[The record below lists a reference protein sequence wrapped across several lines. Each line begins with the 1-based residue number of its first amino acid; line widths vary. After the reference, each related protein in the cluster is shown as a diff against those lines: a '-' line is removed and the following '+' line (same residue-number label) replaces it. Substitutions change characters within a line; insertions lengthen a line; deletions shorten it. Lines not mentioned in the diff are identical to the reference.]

1 MSRVS
6 FFSRFE
12 NPLRILMD
20 NTAKL
25 DQTMRKISSGKKL
38 SRPSDNPPDLAR
50 LFRFHNQ
57 SEQIDQNQKN
67 ISSAR
72 NFLSNS
78 EGILSQVTNI
88 FQRVRELGIRAAN
101 DSLSS
106 TERDLTASEVDERLE
121 ELVDIANSKMGG
133 RFLFGGAE
141 TEGVDEIF
149 SVERSGKGEI
159 IGVTYNGDANNLL
172 NQVGEGETVVSN
184 IAGHEVFQ
192 ASNQKI
198 TGGVEFADPTVT
210 LDNITGSKTKGYFQ
224 LGGEKYYYDTST
236 DTVQNLVDRINSSGA
251 PIKAE
256 IVDAVDAAG
265 NPIAGQFQLAFESRT
280 PQQIY
285 LRDFDRNPDDKTTVD
300 GLLKDL
306 EFVDGSDTDTDNFPP
321 SLHQNATVYGKS
333 VFDAMIDFRHALQ
346 AGEQSYDSTVTMQ
359 YGNANVDPTRQL
371 GYIENNIAESI
382 QQGLE
387 DMQNSI
393 DNNLVH
399 RSIGGARTNR
409 VDSAEIRAQ
418 DQKLNTTE
426 LISQLED
433 ADLAEVITEH
443 KMREA
448 VQQASLRMASQV
460 MKLSLA
466 NFI

>member
-1 MSRVS
+1 
-6 FFSRFE
+6 
-12 NPLRILMD
+12 MD

-25 DQTMRKISSGKKL
+25 DQTMRKISSGKQI
-38 SRPSDNPPDLAR
+38 SSPSDNPPDMAR

-78 EGILSQVTNI
+78 EGILSNVTNI

-106 TERDLTASEVDERLE
+106 SERDLIAAEIDERLE

-141 TEGVDEIF
+141 TEGLDEIF

-159 IGVTYNGDANNLL
+159 IGVTYNGDANNLV
-172 NQVGEGETVVSN
+172 NQVGEGENVVSN

-192 ASNQKI
+192 ASNQKL
-198 TGGVEFADPTVT
+198 TGGVTFADPAVT
-210 LDNITGSKTKGYFQ
+210 LDNITGSKTEGYFQ
-224 LGGEKYYYDTST
+224 LGGEKYYYDTSK
-236 DTVQNLVDRINSSGA
+236 DTVEDLVDRVNEKGA

-256 IVDAVDAAG
+256 IVDAVDPATG
-265 NPIAGQFQLAFESRT
+265 NPIPGQSKLAFETRT
-280 PQQIY
+280 PKQIY

-371 GYIENNIAESI
+371 AYIENNIAESI

-387 DMQNSI
+387 DMQKSI

-409 VDSAEIRAQ
+409 VDSAEVRAQ